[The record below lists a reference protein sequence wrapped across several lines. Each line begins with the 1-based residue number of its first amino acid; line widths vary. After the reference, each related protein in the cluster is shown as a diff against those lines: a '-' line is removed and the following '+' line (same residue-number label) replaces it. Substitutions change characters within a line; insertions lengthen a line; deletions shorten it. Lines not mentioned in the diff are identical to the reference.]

1 MNPRVLDVRTL
12 NRTILARQ
20 GLLRREPHDVYSTIA
35 HIVGMQS
42 QVPGDPFVGLWSRIE
57 DFDPAELD
65 GLMLE
70 RRAVR
75 TGVMRTTLHL
85 TTADDAVVLAPLMAG
100 VMSRAFRAQR
110 AFREAVDGLELDELI
125 AVGTAAIEEQPRT
138 PADLGRILGA
148 RWPGRDPQALS
159 LAIRYFVPIVQ
170 ITPRGL
176 WGQKMQPTI
185 TTVAAWLGREVPK
198 TVAPDVE
205 EELVLRYLRAFGPA
219 SVADMRTWSWMTG
232 LRAVVERVRPRL
244 RTFRD
249 ERGRELLDDPD
260 APIADPDAEAP
271 IRFLPEYDNLLLSH
285 EDRSRMAGPWYP
297 KVVYSRGA
305 VLVDGFVAAGW
316 HVTRARSAATLT
328 VDLFTDP
335 SPAER
340 AAIEAEASALL
351 AFIAA
356 DAPAREV
363 VLAPWAGEAAQPRG
377 AGAR

>member
-1 MNPRVLDVRTL
+1 
-12 NRTILARQ
+12 
-20 GLLRREPHDVYSTIA
+20 
-35 HIVGMQS
+35 
-42 QVPGDPFVGLWSRIE
+42 
-57 DFDPAELD
+57 
-65 GLMLE
+65 
-70 RRAVR
+70 
-75 TGVMRTTLHL
+75 MRTTLHL
-85 TTADDAVVLAPLMAG
+85 TTADDAVALAPLMAG

-110 AFREAVDGLELDELI
+110 AFREAVDGLDLDELI
-125 AVGTAAIEEQPRT
+125 AAGTAAIEEQPRT
-138 PADLGRILGA
+138 PAELGRLLGA

-170 ITPRGL
+170 VTPRGL
-176 WGQKMQPTI
+176 FGQKMQPTI
-185 TTVAAWLGREVPK
+185 TTVAAWLGRS
-198 TVAPDVE
+198 VAAEPDPALE

-232 LRAVVERVRPRL
+232 LRAVVDRVRPRL

-285 EDRSRMAGPWYP
+285 EDRSRLAGPWYP

-316 HVTRARSAATLT
+316 YVTRARDTATLT

-340 AAIEAEASALL
+340 IAIETEASALL
-351 AFIAA
+351 SFIAA
-356 DAPAREV
+356 EASHRDV
-363 VLAPWAGEAAQPRG
+363 VLARWEGNVAQPRG
-377 AGAR
+377 AEAR